1 MGLLELSGCGFGVVD
16 QGSVVRSVV
25 VGGDDGVLLRLTC
38 NE

>member
-1 MGLLELSGCGFGVVD
+1 MGLLELSGCGFGVVG